1 MYMRCSAA
9 SDASGASR
17 VSGARLGFVTSL
29 RLADNLTTTFNRP
42 CKHSHL
48 NSHRLD
54 PAASDRQ
61 RHQSETT
68 ADAPRHRRLSLGR
81 IRLGPQS
88 DCIVRMNCSRWDR
101 RFIRHGKHADRA
113 CGLRA
118 LSPGLGPLL
127 KPTVWRRRGHVRLR
141 EIQAIMV
148 LVRGT
153 VCVSSRSAAE

>member
-17 VSGARLGFVTSL
+17 VVSGARLGFVTSL

-68 ADAPRHRRLSLGR
+68 ADTPRRETHDYRSRLIRVWVHNR
-81 IRLGPQS
+81 IAR
-88 DCIVRMNCSRWDR
+88 INCSR
-101 RFIRHGKHADRA
+101 
-113 CGLRA
+113 
-118 LSPGLGPLL
+118 
-127 KPTVWRRRGHVRLR
+127 
-141 EIQAIMV
+141 
-148 LVRGT
+148 
-153 VCVSSRSAAE
+153 